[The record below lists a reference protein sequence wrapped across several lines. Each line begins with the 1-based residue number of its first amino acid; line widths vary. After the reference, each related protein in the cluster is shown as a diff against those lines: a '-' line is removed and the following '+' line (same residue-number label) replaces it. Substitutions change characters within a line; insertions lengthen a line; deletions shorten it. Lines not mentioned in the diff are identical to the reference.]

1 MSKKIL
7 VTGGA
12 GFIGSAV
19 VRHLINDTEHVV
31 INVDK
36 LTYAGNLESL
46 AMVSDSERYYFE
58 QVDICDASEIKR
70 VLVTHQPDIIM
81 HLAAE
86 SHVDRSIDGPGEF
99 IQTNVVGTY
108 TLLEAARAYW
118 SSLDA
123 HKKQAFKFHHIS
135 TDEVYG
141 DLPHPDEVDSGESLP
156 LFSEDTPYAPSS
168 PYSASK
174 ASSDQLVRAWLRT
187 YKLPTLVTN
196 CSNNYGPYHFP
207 EKLIPLIILNAL
219 AGKPLP
225 VYGKG
230 NQIRDW
236 LYVEDHARALVLVA
250 LKGEIGETYNIGGH
264 NEKQNIE
271 VVKTVCGIL
280 DELKPKEG
288 NYAGQITYVA
298 DRPGHDMRYAIDASK
313 IARELGWTP
322 EETFESGIRK
332 TVKWYLENESWW
344 KAVLDGSYQGERLGA
359 GD

>member
-19 VRHLINDTEHVV
+19 VRHLINDTDYAVV
-31 INVDK
+31 NVDK

-46 AMVSDSERYYFE
+46 QSVSDHERYAFE
-58 QVDICDASEIKR
+58 QVDICDAAELKR
-70 VLVTHQPDIIM
+70 VFSQHQPDIIM

-86 SHVDRSIDGPGEF
+86 SHVDRSIDGPGAF
-99 IQTNVVGTY
+99 IQTNIVGTY
-108 TLLEAARAYW
+108 TLLEQTRAYW
-118 SSLDA
+118 AGLQDD
-123 HKKQAFKFHHIS
+123 KKANFRFHHIS

-141 DLPHPDEVDSGESLP
+141 DLPHPEEQAGELP
-156 LFSEDTPYAPSS
+156 LFTETTAYAPSS

-174 ASSDQLVRAWLRT
+174 AASDHLVRAWLRT
-187 YKLPTLVTN
+187 YGLPTLVTN

-207 EKLIPLIILNAL
+207 EKLIPLMILNAL
-219 AGKPLP
+219 EGKPLP

-250 LKGEIGETYNIGGH
+250 TQGKVGETYNIGGH

-271 VVKTVCGIL
+271 VVKTICAIL
-280 DELKPKEG
+280 DELVPSHTS
-288 NYAGQITYVA
+288 YASLLTYVK

-313 IARELGWTP
+313 IQRELGWTP
-322 EETFESGIRK
+322 QETFESGIRK
-332 TVKWYLENESWW
+332 TVQWYLDNQAWCQH
-344 KAVLDGSYQGERLGA
+344 VQNGSYQRERLGK
-359 GD
+359 